1 MITVIV
7 KIITMRKS
15 TSMERIAIILINIID
30 KSKKRESWI
39 IKNMSMSMS
48 MDNVKDMTMTINT
61 TMLIAV
67 IVLML
72 HKITK

>member
-39 IKNMSMSMS
+39 IKNMSMSM
-48 MDNVKDMTMTINT
+48 DNVKDMTMTINT

>member
-15 TSMERIAIILINIID
+15 TSMERIAIILINIIN

-39 IKNMSMSMS
+39 IKNMSMN
-48 MDNVKDMTMTINT
+48 MDNAKDTTMTINT
-61 TMLIAV
+61 AMLIAV